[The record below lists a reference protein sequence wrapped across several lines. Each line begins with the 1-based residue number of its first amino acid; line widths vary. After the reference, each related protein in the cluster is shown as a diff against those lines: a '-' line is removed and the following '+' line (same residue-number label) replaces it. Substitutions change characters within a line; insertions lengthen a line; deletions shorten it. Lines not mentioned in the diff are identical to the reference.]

1 MIIPDNT
8 AFKSILK
15 CIIEYENMVFKTR
28 LIWLNHKGRFR
39 SVLIQEKLRAQ
50 SKNSERE
57 REREREEF
65 EVKPGWREAWL
76 REASAKER
84 TSWFGSSV
92 ADKQLRSH
100 CWSWSITFAVAI
112 ARYQNALTI
121 PNYYCKSFLF
131 YRSLFLLVFPLSQ
144 EFSRFVVKIGNGF
157 KE

>member
-50 SKNSERE
+50 SKNSE

-121 PNYYCKSFLF
+121 PKLLLQKFFILSLSFSF
-131 YRSLFLLVFPLSQ
+131 GFPSLSRVFPLCS
-144 EFSRFVVKIGNGF
+144 ENRKRV
-157 KE
+157 